1 MRALFLEHGLD
12 LAALA
17 AVNPWGG
24 PLGLPVLQ
32 KFILLSDRIK
42 PTSLERGGLRVADG
56 VLHGVLAIG
65 VTNLRGIVHHTV
77 VG

>member
-17 AVNPWGG
+17 AVNPRGG

-32 KFILLSDRIK
+32 EFILLSDRIE
-42 PTSLERGGLRVADG
+42 PSSLERGGLRVADG
-56 VLHGVLAIG
+56 ALNGALITSQQLSVMW
-65 VTNLRGIVHHTV
+65 TTV
-77 VG
+77 QP